1 MNKLTKLKIELA
13 KVMAKFSEYATDKG
27 LVYSEGDWV
36 TTSTPLYVFD
46 ENGTLLPAPDADYE
60 SPERTS
66 TYKYKEIW
74 TVVNGVVTAVQSIS
88 TSEETTLTK
97 PTPAEETPAT
107 ETETVEAEETPV
119 TETVVAEQSEQT
131 PITEETAVTEQVV
144 TEEDVK
150 FNKVFEMMN
159 TLVSEMSTIKSDID
173 ALNTTMTNAK
183 LGQQSVVIK
192 DTAVINNNEI
202 SPIWNI
208 KRN

>member
-36 TTSTPLYVFD
+36 STSTPLYVFD
-46 ENGTLLPAPDADYE
+46 ENGTMLPAPDADYE

-88 TSEETTLTK
+88 TSEQTTEEIPATETTTTETES
-97 PTPAEETPAT
+97 TPAEETPAT
-107 ETETVEAEETPV
+107 ETEP
-119 TETVVAEQSEQT
+119 VVAEQSEQT
-131 PITEETAVTEQVV
+131 PIAEETTVTEQVV

-192 DTAVINNNEI
+192 DNTVNK
-202 SPIWNI
+202 SKDVHPIWSV
-208 KRN
+208 K

>member
-36 TTSTPLYVFD
+36 STSTPLYVFD
-46 ENGTLLPAPDADYE
+46 ENGTMLPAPDADYE

-88 TSEETTLTK
+88 TSEETTEEVASTETT
-97 PTPAEETPAT
+97 PTETEPAPTEETPAT
-107 ETETVEAEETPV
+107 ETVE
-119 TETVVAEQSEQT
+119 AEQSEQT
-131 PITEETAVTEQVV
+131 PIVEKTTAVVEEAV

-192 DTAVINNNEI
+192 DNTVNK
-202 SPIWNI
+202 SKDVHPIWSV
-208 KRN
+208 K

>member
-36 TTSTPLYVFD
+36 STSTPLYVFD
-46 ENGTLLPAPDADYE
+46 ENGTMLPAPDADYE

-74 TVVNGVVTAVQSIS
+74 TVVNGIVTAVQSIS
-88 TSEETTLTK
+88 TSEETT
-97 PTPAEETPAT
+97 PTTPTESAPTEETPAT
-107 ETETVEAEETPV
+107 EP
-119 TETVVAEQSEQT
+119 VVAEQSEQT
-131 PITEETAVTEQVV
+131 PITEETPAVVEPTV

>member
-36 TTSTPLYVFD
+36 STSTPLYVFD
-46 ENGTLLPAPDADYE
+46 ENGTILPAPDADYV
-60 SPERTS
+60 SPESTS

-74 TVVNGVVTAVQSIS
+74 TVVDGIVTAVQSIS
-88 TSEETTLTK
+88 TSEEKTEEA
-97 PTPAEETPAT
+97 PVEETPAT
-107 ETETVEAEETPV
+107 EEAPVEETPTTETVE
-119 TETVVAEQSEQT
+119 AEQSEQT
-131 PITEETAVTEQVV
+131 PVTEPIA
-144 TEEDVK
+144 EEVKENEVDIK

-159 TLVSEMSTIKSDID
+159 TLVNEMSTIKVDVE

-192 DTAVINNNEI
+192 DAAVNKSKELH
-202 SPIWNI
+202 PIWSV
-208 KRN
+208 K

>member
-36 TTSTPLYVFD
+36 STSTPLYVFD
-46 ENGTLLPAPDADYE
+46 ENGTMLPAPDADYQ

-88 TSEETTLTK
+88 TSEETTEE
-97 PTPAEETPAT
+97 TPAVVEPTETEEAPVEETPAT
-107 ETETVEAEETPV
+107 EPTETVE
-119 TETVVAEQSEQT
+119 AEQSEQT
-131 PITEETAVTEQVV
+131 PAVDEPTETEQ
-144 TEEDVK
+144 DVK

-159 TLVSEMSTIKSDID
+159 TLVTEMSTMKSDIE

-183 LGQQSVVIK
+183 LGQQTVTIK
-192 DTAVINNNEI
+192 DNAVNKSKEI
-202 SPIWNI
+202 HPIWSVQ
-208 KRN
+208 

>member
-36 TTSTPLYVFD
+36 STSTPLYVFD
-46 ENGTLLPAPDADYE
+46 ENGTMLPAPDADYQ

-88 TSEETTLTK
+88 TSEETTEE
-97 PTPAEETPAT
+97 TPAVVEPTETEEAPVEETPAT
-107 ETETVEAEETPV
+107 ETVE
-119 TETVVAEQSEQT
+119 AEQSEQT
-131 PITEETAVTEQVV
+131 PAVDEPTETEQ
-144 TEEDVK
+144 DVK

-159 TLVSEMSTIKSDID
+159 TLVTEMSTMKSDIE

-183 LGQQSVVIK
+183 LGQQTVTIK
-192 DTAVINNNEI
+192 DNAVNKSKEI
-202 SPIWNI
+202 HPIWSVQ
-208 KRN
+208 